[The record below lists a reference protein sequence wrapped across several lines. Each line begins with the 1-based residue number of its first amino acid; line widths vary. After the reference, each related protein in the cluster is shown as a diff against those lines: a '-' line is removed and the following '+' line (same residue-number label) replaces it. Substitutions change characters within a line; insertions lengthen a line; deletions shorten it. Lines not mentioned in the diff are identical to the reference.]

1 VKKVSST
8 LISLSIVLSV
18 WLVFLTVVAAADNQ
32 NTDKQAEVNQGADNP
47 KLSFGV
53 ISDIHTRA
61 GKDDSGN
68 PYYDHAAENKF
79 AAALQDLNTINPKS
93 DALVID
99 GDLTV
104 TGVQTDYDSMNK
116 VLNETPHPKN
126 TLFAMGN
133 HEFYH
138 AFYDKN
144 GNYNPNAF
152 PNGETE
158 QTAID
163 RYLKNTGMPSLYYDN
178 VEKGYHFI
186 VLGSEQSR
194 ISNPNNYDN
203 AVLSDTQ
210 LQWLDNELKS
220 TPKNKP
226 AFVFLHQAIPNTVAG
241 NPGNDIVN
249 PDKLVNILNKYPQVI
264 FFSGHSHWTLKNQ
277 PGTIWQGK
285 FTAFNDSCVVNPWNP
300 LTNSLV
306 GDSEG
311 LYVQVYKDKV
321 EVTGR
326 DFTNKQWIDKYT
338 VNVPSSKS
346 EQSSATK

>member
-1 VKKVSST
+1 VKKGSKA
-8 LISLSIVLSV
+8 LIFLCMAAPLLFSSIVSNV
-18 WLVFLTVVAAADNQ
+18 HAAGESN
-32 NTDKQAEVNQGADNP
+32 DKP

-53 ISDIHTRA
+53 ISDIHLRA
-61 GKDDSGN
+61 GKDDMGN

-79 AAALQDLNTINPKS
+79 AAALQDLNKINPKS
-93 DALVID
+93 NALVID

-116 VLNETPHPKN
+116 VLNENSHPKN

-138 AFYDKN
+138 AFYAKD
-144 GNYNPNAF
+144 GNYNPSGF

-158 QTAID
+158 QTAIA
-163 RYLKNTGMPSLYYDN
+163 RYLQNTGMPSLYYDKWI
-178 VEKGYHFI
+178 EGYHFI
-186 VLGSEQSR
+186 VLGSEKSR

-210 LQWLDNELKS
+210 LQWLDKQLKES
-220 TPKNKP
+220 PDDKP
-226 AFVFLHQAIPNTVAG
+226 TFVFLHQPIPFTTAG
-241 NPGNDIVN
+241 SDANYIIDA
-249 PDKLVNILNKYPQVI
+249 DKLKNILKKYPQVI
-264 FFSGHSHWTLKNQ
+264 YFSGHTHWTLKNQ
-277 PGTIWQGK
+277 PKTMYQDK
-285 FTAFNDSCVVNPWNP
+285 FTMFNDSTVVNPYNP
-300 LTNSLV
+300 ITNSLV

-338 VNVPSSKS
+338 VDVPLSNSST
-346 EQSSATK
+346 QSDQQQSIN